1 MVSNTSPTS
10 RFNPVK
16 SLSYMEIDDEP
27 ETIDEEE
34 QPIGEKK
41 PSLLDRLD
49 EAYEKQQQRE
59 RDFDS
64 MGDVF

>member
-1 MVSNTSPTS
+1 MVSNSSPTN

-16 SLSYMEIDDEP
+16 SLSYMEIDEDQ
-27 ETIDEEE
+27 ETDTVEEE
-34 QPIGEKK
+34 QPKEKK

-49 EAYEKQQQRE
+49 EAYEKQLQRE